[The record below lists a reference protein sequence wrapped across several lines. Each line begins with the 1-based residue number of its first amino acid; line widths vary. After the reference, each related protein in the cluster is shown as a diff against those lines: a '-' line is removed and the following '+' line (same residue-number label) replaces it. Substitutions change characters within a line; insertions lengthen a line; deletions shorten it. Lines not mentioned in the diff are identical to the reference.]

1 MTWSEACF
9 GSTNGHVGYRS
20 ALLKLV
26 FCTVFVEYI
35 NSGFQ
40 DPYAS
45 FSAARLLVAL
55 EMMPNVVQV
64 SNALST
70 ERATKAHLV
79 QGRLLGSHKTRELQ
93 RPF

>member
-1 MTWSEACF
+1 MRLCF
-9 GSTNGHVGYRS
+9 
-20 ALLKLV
+20 
-26 FCTVFVEYI
+26 
-35 NSGFQ
+35 
-40 DPYAS
+40 
-45 FSAARLLVAL
+45 AARLLVAL

-79 QGRLLGSHKTRELQ
+79 QGRLLGFHKKRELQ